1 MKRALNGIWT
11 RDLLITNQVLYQAE
25 LPRHEWVNPSELIKS
40 LTDFGLLKKTIS
52 GIRGIFGEDLN
63 LKDVMEFTNNFSSL
77 IKSQKCVIGRDTR
90 PSGKIIQ
97 EIVSAVLMK
106 NGIDVYDLGMV
117 PTPVVFR
124 ESRKYGAGII
134 ISSSHNPIEWNGM
147 KFILEGRGINENEL
161 PKIVNKQEIIKSK
174 IGNIKKIKS
183 TYVEDAR
190 KIIGH
195 IENSPKIIID
205 NGGGAANDFAVN
217 LLKNIGCDVEI
228 INQEILD
235 SSRGP
240 DPTSD
245 ELTELTETS
254 KNKDI
259 GFAFDLDGDRLV
271 VVRKG
276 EKLTPDI
283 TLGLGVVKSLELGY
297 KKFVLSLDTSVSIEK
312 FIKEKGGTVVR
323 SKVGEAN
330 VIEEMIKN
338 DSQAGGEGS
347 SAGFILPEFNYC
359 REGILTSGLIA
370 SMLENSK
377 FSEII
382 KYMENYF
389 QIREKIKID
398 SNYHDK
404 IIENVKNDLIKK
416 YSKIDTRDGIKVIM
430 DDDTW
435 ILIRKSN
442 TEDII
447 RISGESNN
455 EEKCK
460 KIMNN
465 TMEMVKEYYDK
476 IKWK

>member
-1 MKRALNGIWT
+1 M
-11 RDLLITNQVLYQAE
+11 
-25 LPRHEWVNPSELIKS
+25 
-40 LTDFGLLKKTIS
+40 KKTIS

-174 IGNIKKIKS
+174 IGNINKIKS

-235 SSRGP
+235 CSRGP

-276 EKLTPDI
+276 EKQTPDI

-460 KIMNN
+460 KIINN
-465 TMEMVKEYYDK
+465 TIEMVKEYYDK
-476 IKWK
+476 IK